1 MDVEVLPGPS
11 LAERAR
17 TAIAQARLATV
28 SWGDPAARTA
38 DPAAN
43 PGERAARRADPA
55 AKPGDRAARR
65 ADPSPGDRAAGGG
78 QGPVTATAAIRVD
91 RHGRPLLLLPPRE
104 AVTRALAGSRQVT
117 ATVPAPAPLGSLA
130 LAGAVEPREGPD
142 GRVGYRLDL
151 RSLRFAG
158 AGGRWVPVAEYE
170 AAEPDPLWRVAP
182 GAIRHLAHGHM
193 TELIGCVRAH
203 GMEQA
208 EWVMP
213 RGLDRFGL
221 ELAVITTAGVAA
233 VRLAFPDG
241 PVTSLDE
248 VPASLQAVLACRC
261 RPTTQPEQA

>member
-28 SWGDPAARTA
+28 SWGDPAA
-38 DPAAN
+38 
-43 PGERAARRADPA
+43 
-55 AKPGDRAARR
+55 
-65 ADPSPGDRAAGGG
+65 AGQTEG
-78 QGPVTATAAIRVD
+78 VTATAAIRVD
-91 RHGRPLLLLPPRE
+91 RAGRPLLLLPPRE
-104 AVTRALAGSRQVT
+104 AVTEALAASRPVT
-117 ATVPAPAPLGSLA
+117 AIVPAPAPLGSLA
-130 LAGAVEPREGPD
+130 LTGTVEPREGPD
-142 GRVGYRLDL
+142 GRVGYWLDL

-158 AGGRWVPVAEYE
+158 AGGRWVPLAEYE

-233 VRLAFPDG
+233 ARPAFPAG
-241 PVTSLDE
+241 PFPAREE